1 LVWQPGAECKFRPN
15 GASASIFQTS
25 ASSIGFDNGDDN
37 FEIVF
42 DTPVEAAGLWIGN
55 LGASNNDPVTPTV
68 IQFLSESGTVIF
80 EETVTQSTP
89 GLIGIGANN
98 RIFSGLT
105 SDTPIAQ
112 IVVRNAASDG
122 DGIFIDDVLF
132 GALNTGPV
140 AVADD
145 GDGFVTSEDTS
156 FITASVLT
164 NDVDRDADVLT
175 VVAVDPTATLGLVT
189 DNGDGTFDYD
199 PNGQFEALA
208 AGQSGTDSFAYTVSD
223 GNGGTD
229 TATVTVTIT
238 GVNDAPVFGAVG
250 PFAVD
255 ENTTAVGT
263 VTASDVEGDVVS
275 FSITG
280 GDDGGLFDIDTTTG
294 ALSFKTAPDFEAPLD
309 TGADNSYEIQVTV
322 SDGTDTV
329 DTFIFVDV
337 RDVDEGG
344 GVNVIQGTADP
355 FDPLVG
361 TEGRDEIR
369 TGGGPF
375 DDLTGGVGPI
385 PSSSSRPSA
394 PAI

>member
-1 LVWQPGAECKFRPN
+1 
-15 GASASIFQTS
+15 
-25 ASSIGFDNGDDN
+25 
-37 FEIVF
+37 
-42 DTPVEAAGLWIGN
+42 
-55 LGASNNDPVTPTV
+55 
-68 IQFLSESGTVIF
+68 
-80 EETVTQSTP
+80 
-89 GLIGIGANN
+89 
-98 RIFSGLT
+98 
-105 SDTPIAQ
+105 
-112 IVVRNAASDG
+112 
-122 DGIFIDDVLF
+122 
-132 GALNTGPV
+132 
-140 AVADD
+140 
-145 GDGFVTSEDTS
+145 
-156 FITASVLT
+156 
-164 NDVDRDADVLT
+164 
-175 VVAVDPTATLGLVT
+175 LGLVT

-199 PNGQFEALA
+199 PNGQFESLGVGATATDTFDYTVSDGNGGSDTATVTVTITGVNDAPVAMGDLLTVSEDT
-208 AGQSGTDSFAYTVSD
+208 AGSVLVTLNDGDIDGDDVEVSSLDDTATLGTVAIGADADTVNYDPNGMFESLGAGETATDTFDYTVSD

-375 DDLTGGVGPI
+375 DDLTGGGGADTFVIEQTVGTRDLI
-385 PSSSSRPSA
+385 NILDYEVGTDVIDLQDRSVVFSNAFNSA
-394 PAI
+394 TYLFLDGDFDTIIVNGANSFADITFA